1 MRISWACAS
10 HKRVSHGH
18 VSFVGMHLKGLH
30 LIEAAGMY
38 LIGVHLAGCIS
49 QAVSHRCVLHEH
61 ASKRALYLRPDRTNH
76 SACWGVVWHGV
87 GGDPVPLNGSAWG

>member
-1 MRISWACAS
+1 MGMRISQGVRISWACAS

-49 QAVSHRCVLHEH
+49 QAVSHRQ
-61 ASKRALYLRPDRTNH
+61 YLI
-76 SACWGVVWHGV
+76 
-87 GGDPVPLNGSAWG
+87 GSIS